1 MQNEKTLNVIEA
13 VKNMTD
19 READILEVFLS
30 GFRAGKQVS
39 GQKTRSEPA
48 ASPAARTG

>member
-1 MQNEKTLNVIEA
+1 MRDEKAAKVIEA

-39 GQKTRSEPA
+39 GQKIRSAPA
-48 ASPAARTG
+48 VSQAARTG